1 MKPAAWALA
10 LLLPALAGCGWHLVG
25 KGTRLDPRI
34 KVIAV
39 PAFENRTDKDHLVQ
53 ILTEAVV
60 NEFVRRGRYRIV
72 SDPTEADAV
81 LEGIISSV
89 ELRATELDEE
99 GRAIRALVA
108 VTADM
113 RFRNR
118 VADRVTWANSAF
130 TFSQEFDVPATST
143 EYLEQQ
149 LLAVEEIGG
158 EFASSVVS
166 SIVEGF

>member
-1 MKPAAWALA
+1 MKRAALALA

-25 KGTRLDPRI
+25 KGTSLDPRI
-34 KVIAV
+34 KVIAI
-39 PAFENRTDKDHLVQ
+39 PAFENNTDRDHLVQ

-60 NEFVRRGRYRIV
+60 NEFVKRGRYSIV
-72 SDPTEADAV
+72 SNPANADAV
-81 LEGIISSV
+81 LEGTISTV
-89 ELRATELDEE
+89 EFRATELDEE

-108 VTADM
+108 ITADL

-130 TFSQEFDVPATST
+130 TYSQEFDVPATST
-143 EYLEQQ
+143 EYLEQH
-149 LLAVEEIGG
+149 LIAVEEIGL
-158 EFASSVVS
+158 EFAASVVS